1 MNKHISGISNISNIS
16 RAKIFS
22 AINAAT
28 PTMTIDVKTI
38 EAEALELLKESE
50 FARPKLLSKDATKA
64 LMLRIEAGLVI
75 GTSCEKLSTLEEL
88 PNAVNQFFG
97 KHSLP
102 QALKVQDIEQLEKL
116 NWQGISTNSD
126 IKKDNTVGLCWAEY
140 GVAETGSF
148 VVHSSPTMPI
158 LLNFL
163 PLYLIAVIPKSKIL
177 HYMDDY
183 ALIANEIAK
192 KGETPR
198 NMCLISGASGT
209 TDIEGVLVQGAHGP
223 EILHLIIVEDQ

>member
-1 MNKHISGISNISNIS
+1 MTKVINEQRNASS
-16 RAKIFS
+16 RAKIFN
-22 AINAAT
+22 AIKAAT
-28 PTMTIDVKTI
+28 PTVTTDAKMI
-38 EAEALELLKESE
+38 EDEALEILKESE
-50 FARPKLLSKDATKA
+50 FARPQLLSEDATQA

-75 GTSCEKLSTLEEL
+75 GTSCEKIATLD
-88 PNAVNQFFG
+88 V
-97 KHSLP
+97 LP
-102 QALKVQDIEQLEKL
+102 QSVKGFFSKYFLPLELKVQEVEPLQEL
-116 NWQGISTNSD
+116 NWAGISTNID
-126 IKKDNTVGLCWAEY
+126 IKQDNTVGLCWAEY

-148 VVHSSPTMPI
+148 VVHSSPDMPI

-192 KGETPR
+192 KAETPR
-198 NMCLISGASGT
+198 NMCLISGVSGT

-223 EILHLIIVEDQ
+223 EVLHIIIIEDQ

>member
-1 MNKHISGISNISNIS
+1 MDKQKSDMS
-16 RAKIFS
+16 RERIFS
-22 AINAAT
+22 AIKAAA
-28 PTMTIDVKTI
+28 PTMTMDAKTI
-38 EAEALELLKESE
+38 QDEAAEILKASE
-50 FARPKLLSKDATKA
+50 FARPKLLSEDATEA

-75 GTSCEKLSTLEEL
+75 GTSCEKIATLDAL
-88 PNAVNQFFG
+88 PDSVKQFLG

-102 QALKVQDIEQLEKL
+102 QELKVQDIDRLKNL
-116 NWQGISTNSD
+116 NWGGFSTD
-126 IKKDNTVGLCWAEY
+126 IDIQKDNTVGLCWAEY

-148 VVHSSPTMPI
+148 VVHSSPEMPI

-163 PLYLIAVIPKSKIL
+163 PLYLVAVIPKSKIL

-192 KGETPR
+192 KVATPR
-198 NMCLISGASGT
+198 NMCLISGVSGT

-223 EILHLIIVEDQ
+223 EVLHLVIVEDQ

>member
-1 MNKHISGISNISNIS
+1 MNKHISELS

-22 AINAAT
+22 AIKAAK
-28 PTMTIDVKTI
+28 PNVTMDVNTIRQ
-38 EAEALELLKESE
+38 EALEILKESE
-50 FARPKLLSKDATKA
+50 FARPKLLSEDATQA
-64 LMLRIEAGLVI
+64 LVLRIEAGLVI
-75 GTSCEKLSTLEEL
+75 GTTCEKISTLDEL
-88 PNAVNQFFG
+88 PNSVKQFFG

-102 QALKVQDIEQLEKL
+102 EEIKVQNINKLEQL
-116 NWQGISTNSD
+116 NWQGIATDSD
-126 IKKDNTVGLCWAEY
+126 ILEDNTVGLCWAEY

-148 VVHSSPTMPI
+148 VVHSSPEMPI

-198 NMCLISGASGT
+198 NMCLISGVSGT

-223 EILHLIIVEDQ
+223 EILHIIIVEDQ

>member
-1 MNKHISGISNISNIS
+1 MNNQKNELS
-16 RAKIFS
+16 RTKIFS
-22 AINAAT
+22 AIKNAA
-28 PTMTIDVKTI
+28 PTLTKDTTAIA
-38 EAEALELLKESE
+38 AEALEILKESE
-50 FARPKLLSKDATKA
+50 FARPKLLSEDATEA

-75 GTSCEKLSTLEEL
+75 GTSCEKLSTLDEL
-88 PNAVNQFFG
+88 PNAVDLFFN
-97 KHSLP
+97 KHNLP
-102 QALKVQDIEQLEKL
+102 QTLKVQDIDKLQKLDWSGITTDIDIEQ
-116 NWQGISTNSD
+116 
-126 IKKDNTVGLCWAEY
+126 DNTVGLCWAEY

-148 VVHSSPTMPI
+148 VVHSSPNMPI

-192 KGETPR
+192 KQETPR
-198 NMCLISGASGT
+198 NMCLISGVSGT

-223 EILHLIIVEDQ
+223 EVLHIIIVEDQ

>member
-1 MNKHISGISNISNIS
+1 MNKHISELS

-22 AINAAT
+22 AIKAAK
-28 PTMTIDVKTI
+28 PTVSMDVKTI
-38 EAEALELLKESE
+38 QQEALEMLKESE
-50 FARPKLLSKDATKA
+50 FARPKLLSEDATQA
-64 LMLRIEAGLVI
+64 LILRIEAGLVI
-75 GTSCEKLSTLEEL
+75 GTTCEKISTLDNL
-88 PNAVNQFFG
+88 PHSVKQFFS
-97 KHSLP
+97 KHFLP
-102 QALKVQDIEQLEKL
+102 QALKVQNIDKLKKL
-116 NWQGISTNSD
+116 NWEGISTNID
-126 IKKDNTVGLCWAEY
+126 IQEDNTVGLCWAEY

-148 VVHSSPTMPI
+148 VVHSSPEMPI

-198 NMCLISGASGT
+198 NMCLISGVSGT

-223 EILHLIIVEDQ
+223 EILHIIIVEDQ

>member
-1 MNKHISGISNISNIS
+1 MNKQQSEIS
-16 RAKIFS
+16 RAKIFK
-22 AINAAT
+22 AIKEAK
-28 PTMTIDVKTI
+28 PTVTMDANTI
-38 EAEALELLKESE
+38 EQEALEILKESE
-50 FARPKLLSKDATKA
+50 FARPKLLSKDATQA
-64 LMLRIEAGLVI
+64 LVLRIEAGLVI
-75 GTSCEKLSTLEEL
+75 GTTCEKISTLDDL
-88 PNAVNQFFG
+88 PHSVDHFFD

-102 QALKVQDIEQLEKL
+102 QALKVQGIDKLENL
-116 NWQGISTNSD
+116 NWQGIATESD
-126 IKKDNTVGLCWAEY
+126 IQQDNTVGLCWAEY

-148 VVHSSPTMPI
+148 VVHSSPEMPI

-198 NMCLISGASGT
+198 NMCLISGVSGT

-223 EILHLIIVEDQ
+223 EILHIIIVEDQ

>member
-1 MNKHISGISNISNIS
+1 MTNHINKQKNELS
-16 RAKIFS
+16 RAKIFK
-22 AINAAT
+22 AIEAAK
-28 PTMTIDVKTI
+28 PTVKTDVKTI
-38 EAEALELLKESE
+38 EDEALELLKESE
-50 FARPKLLSKDATKA
+50 FARPQLLAEDATQA
-64 LMLRIEAGLVI
+64 FMLRIEAGLVI
-75 GTSCEKLSTLEEL
+75 GTSCEKISTLNEL
-88 PNAVNQFFG
+88 PQTVKTFFS
-97 KHSLP
+97 KHFLP
-102 QALKVQDIEQLEKL
+102 HELKVQDVDPLQKL
-116 NWQGISTNSD
+116 NWTGIATNID
-126 IKKDNTVGLCWAEY
+126 IEQDNTVGLCMAEY

-148 VVHSSPTMPI
+148 VVHSSSDMPI

-198 NMCLISGASGT
+198 NMCLISGVSGT

-223 EILHLIIVEDQ
+223 EVLHIIIIEDQ

>member
-1 MNKHISGISNISNIS
+1 MNRKNSELS
-16 RAKIFS
+16 RTKIFN
-22 AINAAT
+22 AIKNAA
-28 PTMTIDVKTI
+28 PTVTMDIKTI
-38 EAEALELLKESE
+38 QEEAIDILKESE
-50 FARPKLLSKDATKA
+50 FARPKLLSEDATQA

-75 GTSCEKLSTLEEL
+75 GTSCEKLATLKDL
-88 PNAVNQFFG
+88 PHSVQQFFD

-102 QALKVQDIEQLEKL
+102 NKLKIQSIDKLEKL
-116 NWQGISTNSD
+116 NWEGISTDID
-126 IKKDNTVGLCWAEY
+126 IKQDNTVSLCWAEY

-148 VVHSSPTMPI
+148 VVHSSPQMPI

-183 ALIANEIAK
+183 AFIANEIAI

-198 NMCLISGASGT
+198 NMCLISGVSGT

-223 EILHLIIVEDQ
+223 EVLHVIIVEDQ

>member
-1 MNKHISGISNISNIS
+1 MNKQQSELS

-22 AINAAT
+22 AIKEAA
-28 PTMTIDVKTI
+28 PTVTMDINTIQ
-38 EAEALELLKESE
+38 AEALEILKESE
-50 FARPKLLSKDATKA
+50 FARPKLLSDDATQA
-64 LMLRIEAGLVI
+64 LVLRIEAGLVI
-75 GTSCEKLSTLEEL
+75 GTSCEKISTLEDL
-88 PNAVNQFFG
+88 PNAVKQFFI
-97 KHSLP
+97 KNSLP
-102 QALKVQDIEQLEKL
+102 QKIKVQRIDQFEKL
-116 NWQGISTNSD
+116 NWEGFSTDID

-148 VVHSSPTMPI
+148 VVHSSADMPI

-183 ALIANEIAK
+183 ALIANEMAK
-192 KGETPR
+192 KRETPR
-198 NMCLISGASGT
+198 NMCLISGVSGT

-223 EILHLIIVEDQ
+223 EILHIIVVEDQ

>member
-1 MNKHISGISNISNIS
+1 MNKEQSDLS
-16 RAKIFS
+16 RGKIFS
-22 AINAAT
+22 AIKKAK
-28 PTMTIDVKTI
+28 PTVTMDVKTI
-38 EAEALELLKESE
+38 EQEALEILTESE
-50 FARPKLLSKDATKA
+50 FARPKLLSEDATEA
-64 LMLRIEAGLVI
+64 LVLRIEAGLVI
-75 GTSCEKLSTLEEL
+75 GTSCERLSTLDNL
-88 PNAVNQFFG
+88 PNSVKKFFS
-97 KHSLP
+97 KHFLP
-102 QALKVQDIEQLEKL
+102 PALKLQGVKQLEKL
-116 NWQGISTNSD
+116 NWQGISTD
-126 IKKDNTVGLCWAEY
+126 IDIQQDNTVGLCWAEY

-148 VVHSSPTMPI
+148 VVHSSADMPI

-192 KGETPR
+192 KAETPR
-198 NMCLISGASGT
+198 NMCLISGVSGT

>member
-1 MNKHISGISNISNIS
+1 MNKEQSELS
-16 RAKIFS
+16 REKIFN
-22 AINAAT
+22 AIKAAK
-28 PTMTIDVKTI
+28 PTVAMDSKSIQ
-38 EAEALELLKESE
+38 EEALEILKESE
-50 FARPKLLSKDATKA
+50 FARPKLLSEDATQA
-64 LMLRIEAGLVI
+64 LILRIEAGLVI
-75 GTSCEKLSTLEEL
+75 GTSCERLTSLDNL
-88 PNAVNQFFG
+88 PHSVNQFFS

-102 QALKVQDIEQLEKL
+102 QELKVQSIDKLEKL
-116 NWQGISTNSD
+116 NWEGISTNID
-126 IKKDNTVGLCWAEY
+126 IEKDNTVGLCWAEY

-148 VVHSSPTMPI
+148 VVHSSPDMPI

-192 KGETPR
+192 KAETPR
-198 NMCLISGASGT
+198 NMCLISGVSGT

-223 EILHLIIVEDQ
+223 EILHIIIVEDQ